1 MARAASSAPATST
14 SILPTT
20 VAGALS
26 VLGAAACCGLLDVL
40 LLGLVLVLLL
50 LLLLLL
56 LTPLS
61 AAELLLF

>member
-1 MARAASSAPATST
+1 
-14 SILPTT
+14 
-20 VAGALS
+20 LS

>member
-56 LTPLS
+56 TPLS